1 MWQDIASLLWMV
13 HDELLYFAMMGY
25 LIVGMGEV
33 AMDLL
38 WFRQMSRSRWT
49 RDATRPRYLEDLPP
63 PHTPGRIAIF
73 VPAWKE
79 ERVIADMLGHAL
91 EVWEAA
97 CFRIYVGCYQ
107 NDLATISQVLALG
120 QSRVR
125 LVYHRTNG
133 PTTKAD
139 CLNAIYHAMHADE
152 ARHGRFKAILLHDA
166 EDLVHP
172 DELQICDSLSEHYAL
187 VQLPVL
193 PLRTRGSPWISG
205 HYLDEFAQAHSR
217 DLCVRQMLGAGIP
230 SAGVATILS
239 RDILDD
245 LATAQNGLPFAVGS
259 LTEDYELG
267 LRIAGLGKPTAFV
280 RIRKRGTSD
289 IVASRAHFP
298 NRLRAATRQKT
309 RWTIGIAFAGWDRLG
324 WTASLSENWMRL
336 RDRQAAFTTLILVAG
351 YAAIGM
357 TAGLYLLAGQRE
369 DPPSPLAASLL
380 TVTRY
385 LLVWRLAIRAICVAR
400 HYGWQEALIAIPRS
414 FTSNLVLIL
423 ATHRAVADY
432 RHFLKTGKLIWD
444 KTHHKSP
451 LEP

>member
-1 MWQDIASLLWMV
+1 MVQDIVSLLWMV
-13 HDELLYFAMMGY
+13 RDELLFFAMIGY
-25 LIVGMGEV
+25 VIVGLGEV
-33 AMDLL
+33 AIDLL
-38 WFRQMSRSRWT
+38 WLGQMSRT
-49 RDATRPRYLEDLPP
+49 RLVRDTRAPRYLEDLPQP
-63 PHTPGRIAIF
+63 RTPGRIAIF

-79 ERVIADMLGHAL
+79 DGVIADMLRHAL
-91 EVWEAA
+91 HVWEAPS
-97 CFRIYVGCYQ
+97 FRIYVGCYQ

-125 LVYHRTNG
+125 LVYHCTNG

-230 SAGVATILS
+230 SAGVGTILS
-239 RDILDD
+239 RNILDD
-245 LATAQNGLPFAVGS
+245 LATAQNGLPFALGS

-267 LRIAGLGKPTAFV
+267 LRIAALGKRTAFV
-280 RIRKRGTSD
+280 RIRKRGAGD

-298 NRLRAATRQKT
+298 DRLRAATRQKT

-336 RDRQAAFTTLILVAG
+336 RDRQAAFTTLFLVAG
-351 YAAIGM
+351 YGAMGM
-357 TAGLYLLAGQRE
+357 TAGLYLLAGHSEELR
-369 DPPSPLAASLL
+369 SSLAASLL
-380 TVTRY
+380 TVTLC
-385 LLVWRLAIRAICVAR
+385 LLLWRLAIRAICVAR

-423 ATHRAVADY
+423 ATRRAVAGY
-432 RHFLKTGKLIWD
+432 RHFLTTGRLIWD
-444 KTHHKSP
+444 KTRHKSP
-451 LEP
+451 LEL